1 MTADHSD
8 LVGRARAILADL
20 VAFDT
25 TSEKS
30 NLGLIDYVADLLSE
44 SGISHRRVH
53 DETQRKA
60 NLFATVGPN
69 VAGGIVLSGHTDV
82 VPVEDQ
88 AWTSDPFTLTE
99 RRGRFFGRG
108 TCDMKGFL
116 ALALA
121 AVPDMVRANPS
132 VPIHLAFSYD
142 EEIGCIGVRPMIDA
156 IIRDLPRP
164 RAVIVGEPTSM
175 KVVNAHK
182 GSRRF
187 VTRVTGYA
195 AHSSQSHKGANAI
208 AAAAKL
214 IGFLED
220 EQAKRTASAP
230 PPESMRFTPPYTT
243 IEVGT
248 IDGGTAANIIPRSC
262 RFEWEYRMLPDESP
276 ETIIE
281 AFRAYAEDHVL
292 PPLQERHADCAIDT
306 KELAFAPPF
315 RTNPESDAESLAF
328 MLAGTNETEAVS
340 FATEAGLFEAAD
352 IPTV

>member
-208 AAAAKL
+208 AAAA
-214 IGFLED
+214 
-220 EQAKRTASAP
+220 T
-230 PPESMRFTPPYTT
+230 TP
-243 IEVGT
+243 
-248 IDGGTAANIIPRSC
+248 
-262 RFEWEYRMLPDESP
+262 
-276 ETIIE
+276 
-281 AFRAYAEDHVL
+281 
-292 PPLQERHADCAIDT
+292 
-306 KELAFAPPF
+306 
-315 RTNPESDAESLAF
+315 
-328 MLAGTNETEAVS
+328 
-340 FATEAGLFEAAD
+340 
-352 IPTV
+352 